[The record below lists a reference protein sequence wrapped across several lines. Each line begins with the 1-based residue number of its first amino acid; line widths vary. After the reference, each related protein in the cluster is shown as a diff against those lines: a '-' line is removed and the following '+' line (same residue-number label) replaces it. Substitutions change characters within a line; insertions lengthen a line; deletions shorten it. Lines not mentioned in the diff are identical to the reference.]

1 MNVDAVTC
9 GVGANIVRSPPFG
22 HGILYP
28 RIGNVTDLIF
38 IATSQ
43 DLLFR
48 ETRDHLARLG
58 YRNCARF
65 SSGRAA
71 VEFIKFNPARVII
84 VDSEVEDLT
93 LPEFVT
99 ALRGIR
105 QANYLHI
112 LVISAERTQDF
123 VLSVISAGC
132 SGLVLRP
139 YTEDALGRHMRQ
151 SEQADSLPDSA
162 QETVDQ
168 ATTMIVQGRYEEAI
182 GDLTL
187 LVSHEDEQG
196 KEFFYQGCQFL
207 VEKKWSDAIRA
218 FNQSLA
224 ANQTFLKAYEGL
236 ARAYQG
242 KRDIERYTYYLQKA
256 ADEYA
261 KINNFAKVK
270 KIFVEIVKYDV
281 NAPNPYNTLGI
292 RLRQEKQY
300 KEAIDAYFKAI
311 ELSPE
316 DENIHYNMA
325 KAYSYDEQPD
335 KALACIRLALTL
347 SPGHEEALRMYRLLT
362 GVSWEDDARAGLMAR
377 TRQEQ

>member
-1 MNVDAVTC
+1 MTE
-9 GVGANIVRSPPFG
+9 
-22 HGILYP
+22 
-28 RIGNVTDLIF
+28 LIF

-71 VEFIKFNPARVII
+71 VEFMKFNPARVIV
-84 VDSEVEDLT
+84 VDSEVEDFSLA
-93 LPEFVT
+93 EFVA
-99 ALRGIR
+99 ALREIR
-105 QANYLHI
+105 QGSHLHI
-112 LVISAERTQDF
+112 LVISSERTQDF
-123 VLSVISAGC
+123 VLGVIAAGC

-139 YTEDALGRHMRQ
+139 YTQEALSKHMLQ
-151 SEQADSLPDSA
+151 TEQPEAMPDSA

-168 ATTMIVQGRYEEAI
+168 ATAMIGQGRYEEAI

-187 LVSHEDEQG
+187 VVSHEEDQG
-196 KEFFYQGCQFL
+196 KEAFYKGCQFL
-207 VEKKWSDAIRA
+207 VEKKWSEAIRA
-218 FNQSLA
+218 FSQSLTV
-224 ANQTFLKAYEGL
+224 NQTFLKAYEGL

-242 KRDIERYTYYLQKA
+242 KKDIERYTYYLQKA

-316 DENIHYNMA
+316 DENIHYNMS
-325 KAYSYDEQPD
+325 KAYYYDLQPE
-335 KALACIRLALTL
+335 KSLNCIRLALTL
-347 SPGHEEALRMYRLLT
+347 SPGHEEALKMYRALT
-362 GVSWEDDARAGLMAR
+362 GVSWEDDPRAPLSERARQGR
-377 TRQEQ
+377 